1 MITDY
6 RYGHPIGGRLA
17 PGKESMPQTRVHVA
31 SVVEF
36 PIHQP
41 SRWIWGQPSRRR
53 LHKVAL
59 TMAVVVLLFIGFAG
73 YAGYCA
79 YAEGCAKDH
88 VRALA
93 LLPKL

>member
-1 MITDY
+1 
-6 RYGHPIGGRLA
+6 
-17 PGKESMPQTRVHVA
+17 
-31 SVVEF
+31 
-36 PIHQP
+36 
-41 SRWIWGQPSRRR
+41 
-53 LHKVAL
+53 
-59 TMAVVVLLFIGFAG
+59 MAVVVLLFIGFAG